1 MAEQIPFFGTD
12 DFAINP
18 EPRLPCVLLL
28 DTSASM
34 QGRPIAELNEGIRLY
49 RSELLA
55 DPLAAKRVEVA
66 VVTFGEEVRTASDF
80 TTAEHFEPP
89 LLHADGS
96 TPMGAAINLGLA
108 VVEQRKLAYRANGIP
123 YFRPWVFLI
132 TDGAPTDEWRFA
144 ARKVK
149 AGEEHRGIAFFAVG
163 VEGADLNVLREVSTR
178 EPLKLQGLRFRD
190 LFQWLSNS
198 QRSLSQSTPGEQD
211 KITFVDPTGPKGWA
225 AL

>member
-49 RSELLA
+49 KSELLA

-66 VVTFGEEVRTASDF
+66 VVTFGEEVQTASDF

-89 LLHADGS
+89 LLRADGS

-108 VVEQRKLAYRANGIP
+108 LVEQRKLAYRANGIP
-123 YFRPWVFLI
+123 YFRPWIFLI

-149 AGEEHRGIAFFAVG
+149 AGEEHRGFAFFAVG
-163 VEGADLNVLREVSTR
+163 VEGADLAVLREVATR
-178 EPLKLQGLRFRD
+178 APLKLQGLRFRD

-211 KITFVDPTGPKGWA
+211 RITFIDPTGPKGWA

>member
-55 DPLAAKRVEVA
+55 DQLAAKRVEVA
-66 VVTFGEEVRTASDF
+66 VVTFGEEARTASDF

-108 VVEQRKLAYRANGIP
+108 MVEQRKLAYRANGIP
-123 YFRPWVFLI
+123 YFRPWIFLI

-149 AGEEHRGIAFFAVG
+149 SGEEHRGFAFFAVG
-163 VEGADLNVLREVSTR
+163 VEGADFDVLREVSTR
-178 EPLKLQGLRFRD
+178 APLKLQGLRFRD

-211 KITFVDPTGPKGWA
+211 RITFIDPTGPKGWA

>member
-28 DTSASM
+28 DVSASM
-34 QGRPIAELNEGIRLY
+34 QGQPIAELNEGIRLY
-49 RSELLA
+49 KSELLA
-55 DPLAAKRVEVA
+55 DALAAKRVEVA
-66 VVTFGEEVRTASDF
+66 VVTFGEEVRMASDF

-89 LLHADGS
+89 VLRADGS
-96 TPMGAAINLGLA
+96 TPMGAAINLALA
-108 VVEQRKLAYRANGIP
+108 MVLQRKVAYRANGIP
-123 YFRPWVFLI
+123 YFRPWIFLI

-149 AGEEHRGIAFFAVG
+149 EGEEHRSFAFFAVG
-163 VEGADLNVLREVSTR
+163 VEGADFDVLQEVAART
-178 EPLKLQGLRFRD
+178 PLKLQGLRFRD

-225 AL
+225 AM

>member
-18 EPRLPCVLLL
+18 ESRLPCVLLL
-28 DTSASM
+28 DVSGSM
-34 QGRPIAELNEGIRLY
+34 QGRPIAELNEGLRLY
-49 RSELLA
+49 HEELA
-55 DPLAAKRVEVA
+55 DDPLATKRVEVA
-66 VVTFGEEVRTASDF
+66 VVTFGDEVRTACDF
-80 TTAEHFEPP
+80 TTTASFEPP
-89 LLHADGS
+89 TLQAAGS
-96 TPMGAAINLGLA
+96 TPMGAAINLALSL
-108 VVEQRKLAYRANGIP
+108 VEQRKAAYRANGIA

-144 ARKVK
+144 ARKVQD
-149 AGEEHRGIAFFAVG
+149 GEERRALAFFAVG
-163 VEGADLNVLREVSTR
+163 VEGANFEVLRQVATR
-178 EPLKLQGLRFRD
+178 EPLRLKGLRFRD

-211 KITFVDPTGPKGWA
+211 KITFINPTAPGGWA

>member
-1 MAEQIPFFGTD
+1 
-12 DFAINP
+12 
-18 EPRLPCVLLL
+18 
-28 DTSASM
+28 M

-66 VVTFGEEVRTASDF
+66 VVTFGEEAKTVSDF

-108 VVEQRKLAYRANGIP
+108 MVEQRKLAYRANGVP
-123 YFRPWVFLI
+123 YFRPWIFLI

-149 AGEEHRGIAFFAVG
+149 SGEEHRGFAFFAVG
-163 VEGADLNVLREVSTR
+163 VEGADFDVLREVATR
-178 EPLKLQGLRFRD
+178 APLKLQGLRFRD

-211 KITFVDPTGPKGWA
+211 RITFVDPTGPKGWA

>member
-28 DTSASM
+28 DVSGSM
-34 QGRPIAELNEGIRLY
+34 QGRPIAELNEGLRLY
-49 RSELLA
+49 KSELLA
-55 DPLAAKRVEVA
+55 DALAAKRVEVA

-89 LLHADGS
+89 VLRADGS
-96 TPMGAAINLGLA
+96 TPMGSAINLALA
-108 VVEQRKLAYRANGIP
+108 LVVQRKGAYRANGIP
-123 YFRPWVFLI
+123 YFRPWIFLI

-149 AGEEHRGIAFFAVG
+149 DGEENRSFAFFAVG
-163 VEGADLNVLREVSTR
+163 VEGADFDVLREVSSR
-178 EPLKLQGLRFRD
+178 APLKLQGLRFRD

-211 KITFVDPTGPKGWA
+211 KISFTDPTGPKGWA

>member
-55 DPLAAKRVEVA
+55 DQLAAKRVEVG

-89 LLHADGS
+89 LLRADGS

-108 VVEQRKLAYRANGIP
+108 MVEQRKLAYRANGIP

-149 AGEEHRGIAFFAVG
+149 SGEEHRGFAFFAVG

-211 KITFVDPTGPKGWA
+211 KVTFIDPTGPKGWA

>member
-1 MAEQIPFFGTD
+1 MLDQTPFGTN

-18 EPRLPCVLLL
+18 EPRLPCILLL
-28 DTSASM
+28 DVSGSM
-34 QGRPIAELNEGIRLY
+34 AGQPIAELNEGLRAY
-49 RSELLA
+49 KTELLA

-66 VVTFGEEVRTASDF
+66 VVTFGGEVKTVCDF
-80 TTAEHFEPP
+80 ATTENFQPP
-89 LLHADGS
+89 VLRADGH

-108 VVEQRKLAYRANGIP
+108 LVEGRKTAYRTNGVP
-123 YFRPWVFLI
+123 YFRPWIFLI

-144 ARKVK
+144 ARKVME
-149 AGEEHRGIAFFAVG
+149 GEEKRAFAFFAVG
-163 VEGADLNVLREVSTR
+163 VQGADFNVLRQVCSR

-198 QRSLSQSTPGEQD
+198 QRSMSHSTPGDQD
-211 KITFVDPTGPKGWA
+211 KVPFVNPTAPGGWA

>member
-28 DTSASM
+28 DVSASM
-34 QGRPIAELNEGIRLY
+34 QGRPIAELNEGLRLY
-49 RSELLA
+49 KSELLA

-80 TTAEHFEPP
+80 TTAERFEPP
-89 LLHADGS
+89 TLRADGS

-108 VVEQRKLAYRANGIP
+108 LVLQRKVAYRANGIP

-132 TDGAPTDEWRFA
+132 TDGAPTDEWRYA

-149 AGEEHRGIAFFAVG
+149 EGEEHRSFAFFAVG
-163 VEGADLNVLREVSTR
+163 VEGADFDVLREVSAR
-178 EPLKLQGLRFRD
+178 APLKLQGLRFRD

-211 KITFVDPTGPKGWA
+211 KVPFADPTGPKGWA

>member
-1 MAEQIPFFGTD
+1 MAEQVPFFGTD

-28 DTSASM
+28 DVSGSM

-49 RSELLA
+49 KNELLA
-55 DPLAAKRVEVA
+55 DPLATKRVEVA
-66 VVTFGEEVRTASDF
+66 LVTFGGEAKPVSEF

-89 LLHADGS
+89 PLRADGS
-96 TPMGAAINLGLA
+96 TPLGAAINLGLA
-108 VVEQRKLAYRANGIP
+108 MVLQRKMAYRANGIP
-123 YFRPWVFLI
+123 YFRPWIFLI

-149 AGEEHRGIAFFAVG
+149 DGEENRAFAFFAVG
-163 VEGADLNVLREVSTR
+163 VEGADFGVLSEISSRA
-178 EPLKLQGLRFRD
+178 PLRLQGLRFRD

-198 QRSLSQSTPGEQD
+198 QRSLSQSTPGDQD
-211 KITFVDPTGPKGWA
+211 KVTFIDPTGPKGWA

>member
-55 DPLAAKRVEVA
+55 DTLAAKRVEVA

-108 VVEQRKLAYRANGIP
+108 MVEQRKLAYRANGIP

-149 AGEEHRGIAFFAVG
+149 SGEEHRGFAFFAVG
-163 VEGADLNVLREVSTR
+163 VEGADFNVLREVSTR

-211 KITFVDPTGPKGWA
+211 KITFIDPTGPKGWA

>member
-28 DTSASM
+28 DVSASM

-80 TTAEHFEPP
+80 TTAERFEPP
-89 LLHADGS
+89 TLRADGS

-108 VVEQRKLAYRANGIP
+108 LVLQRKVAYRANGIP

-132 TDGAPTDEWRFA
+132 TDGAPTDEWRYA

-149 AGEEHRGIAFFAVG
+149 EGEEHRSFAFFAVG
-163 VEGADLNVLREVSTR
+163 VEGADFDVLREVSAR
-178 EPLKLQGLRFRD
+178 APLKLQGLRFRD

-211 KITFVDPTGPKGWA
+211 KVSFVDPTGPKGWA